1 VTLRTIGF
9 WGGLVGG
16 GFLLWGLDLAPE
28 QPQVGPMLA
37 LVFLVGLWWIT
48 EPVPLA
54 VTSLIPLVAFPLLG
68 ILTAKDTASTY
79 INSTIF
85 LFLGGMLLALA
96 MEKWNL
102 HRRIALHILVL
113 SGSSPARLVF
123 GFMLAAA
130 LLSMWISN
138 TATALMMLP
147 MAMGVLA
154 RLEEAHGVEKIRP
167 LGICLML
174 SLAYACSI
182 GGMAT
187 PIGTPTNLVLRQ
199 MYAELFP
206 ASAPIGFGSWM
217 LMGVPLALAMLAFA
231 WWLLTQCLFRSD
243 RQLCLP
249 QTELRGELRSL
260 GRLSRE
266 EGLVLG
272 VFLLTV
278 LLWITREDLSVFHLV
293 LPGWSGLI
301 FSPQLADK
309 IDDTTVVIATVLL
322 LFFLPSTRHG
332 ERILDEKVFARLP
345 WGLVLLF
352 GGGFALAK
360 GFGESGLSAY
370 LASKIF
376 SDLGSAS
383 PWVSIVT
390 VCLVMTFLTEF
401 TSNVASTQLV
411 LPLLAA
417 LAVAQGLSPLL
428 LMIPATF
435 SASMA
440 FMLPVA
446 TPPNAVAF
454 ASGRLR
460 VSEMCRAGLLLNLVG
475 VGLVSL
481 VVYYLGAPIWT
492 LPR

>member
-1 VTLRTIGF
+1 
-9 WGGLVGG
+9 
-16 GFLLWGLDLAPE
+16 
-28 QPQVGPMLA
+28 
-37 LVFLVGLWWIT
+37 
-48 EPVPLA
+48 
-54 VTSLIPLVAFPLLG
+54 
-68 ILTAKDTASTY
+68 
-79 INSTIF
+79 
-85 LFLGGMLLALA
+85 
-96 MEKWNL
+96 
-102 HRRIALHILVL
+102 
-113 SGSSPARLVF
+113 
-123 GFMLAAA
+123 
-130 LLSMWISN
+130 
-138 TATALMMLP
+138 
-147 MAMGVLA
+147 
-154 RLEEAHGVEKIRP
+154 
-167 LGICLML
+167 
-174 SLAYACSI
+174 
-182 GGMAT
+182 
-187 PIGTPTNLVLRQ
+187 
-199 MYAELFP
+199 
-206 ASAPIGFGSWM
+206 
-217 LMGVPLALAMLAFA
+217 
-231 WWLLTQCLFRSD
+231 
-243 RQLCLP
+243 
-249 QTELRGELRSL
+249 
-260 GRLSRE
+260 
-266 EGLVLG
+266 

-417 LAVAQGLSPLL
+417 LAVAQGIPPLL
-428 LMIPATF
+428 LMIAATF